1 MSVEVRRTGEGLELE
16 LTGEWVAERFA
27 ALETAL
33 ASVDLAAAQQLSI
46 GTRRLTALDL
56 SGAWVLRRFVRR
68 ARAAGAAVRFLGT
81 QPDQLRLLDETL
93 KEDGLGGGGRSPA
106 PAGPQPLAAIGRI
119 AVSAG
124 RDLYRALAFGGRV
137 SAQLVAR
144 LRPPGRVRPIS
155 LARDVYDTG
164 AAAMPMAA
172 RVAFLISGAMSYMSA

>member
-27 ALETAL
+27 ALETGL

-137 SAQLVAR
+137 SATLVATLAQPR
-144 LRPPGRVRPIS
+144 GLRPVSSSRHG
-155 LARDVYDTG
+155 
-164 AAAMPMAA
+164 
-172 RVAFLISGAMSYMSA
+172 

>member
-27 ALETAL
+27 ALETGL

-68 ARAAGAAVRFLGT
+68 ARAAGAAVRFPGT

-93 KEDGLGGGGRSPA
+93 KEEGLGAGARSPA
-106 PAGPQPLAAIGRI
+106 PAGPQPLAAIGRS

-137 SAQLVAR
+137 AATLMASLPHPRRCAR
-144 LRPPGRVRPIS
+144 SRSPATYTTPASPPCRSWRSSPS
-155 LARDVYDTG
+155 
-164 AAAMPMAA
+164 
-172 RVAFLISGAMSYMSA
+172 

>member
-68 ARAAGAAVRFLGT
+68 ARRSAAARSVRAGISTGHSPSAGAWPRRSWRACRS
-81 QPDQLRLLDETL
+81 R
-93 KEDGLGGGGRSPA
+93 GGCARSRSPA
-106 PAGPQPLAAIGRI
+106 T
-119 AVSAG
+119 
-124 RDLYRALAFGGRV
+124 Y
-137 SAQLVAR
+137 
-144 LRPPGRVRPIS
+144 
-155 LARDVYDTG
+155 
-164 AAAMPMAA
+164 
-172 RVAFLISGAMSYMSA
+172 